1 MSSRKKNLELI
12 DPKLHSE
19 ITERMKEEMKK
30 VGLTQLQL
38 ADAIGME
45 RSYISKVMNGKALPS
60 GYFLICLAQQG
71 WDVGYILS
79 GNGKRGDSLKRIEQ
93 LEFYVEQ
100 LERLVKKEFK

>member
-19 ITERMKEEMKK
+19 ITERMKEEIRKK
-30 VGLTQLQL
+30 GLTQLQL

-79 GNGKRGDSLKRIEQ
+79 GNGSKADTVERLEKMEFLVESLFEQ
-93 LEFYVEQ
+93 L
-100 LERLVKKEFK
+100 KSK